1 MSLTTCRGCGQPLT
15 AEVSVCGV
23 CGVRVTTEAPA
34 PVTEESQAQI
44 VQKTYDDPA
53 PAVAPAAVA
62 PAVTPA
68 IAPPAVPAAAANV
81 IRLKGR
87 HIALLSGLVA
97 LFLIGTITAGAM
109 SAPDPKPAGELVG
122 SLPFGPEGGTQEFD
136 GGAGKIKVPKG
147 ALSEPKTI
155 EVRRTIIRERVT
167 AQSLTGAPLIFPPG
181 SLIAYTFGPITLL
194 LNRPIT
200 IVLRLP
206 VAGQTGLIF
215 VTTNGQIRYF
225 PGRVGGSTITVRL
238 NSLDLSRA
246 DAIVTG

>member
-23 CGVRVTTEAPA
+23 CGVRVTEQTTA
-34 PVTEESQAQI
+34 PVTEESQAQF
-44 VQKTYDDPA
+44 VQKTYEDLAPA
-53 PAVAPAAVA
+53 PAVPPVVAAA
-62 PAVTPA
+62 
-68 IAPPAVPAAAANV
+68 APPVATAAAANV

-97 LFLIGTITAGAM
+97 LFLIGAITAGAM

-122 SLPFGPEGGTQEFD
+122 QLPFGPEGGTQAFD

-147 ALSEPKTI
+147 ALSGPKTI

-167 AQSLTGAPLIFPPG
+167 AQSLTGTPLIFPAG
-181 SLIAYTFGPITLL
+181 SLIAYTFGPITLV
-194 LNRPIT
+194 LNRPVT

-206 VAGQTGLIF
+206 QTDQGGLIF
-215 VTTNGQIRYF
+215 VTSNGQIRYF
-225 PGRVGGSTITVRL
+225 PGRLGGSTITLRL
-238 NSLDLSRA
+238 NSFDLSRPG
-246 DAIVTG
+246 AIVQV

>member
-1 MSLTTCRGCGQPLT
+1 
-15 AEVSVCGV
+15 V
-23 CGVRVTTEAPA
+23 CGVRVATEAPA
-34 PVTEESQAQI
+34 PVTEESQAQF
-44 VQKTYDDPA
+44 VQKTYEDLAPTVAA
-53 PAVAPAAVA
+53 PAVAPPVVPTAAG
-62 PAVTPA
+62 
-68 IAPPAVPAAAANV
+68 NV

-97 LFLIGTITAGAM
+97 LFLIGSITAGAM

-181 SLIAYTFGPITLL
+181 SLIAYTFGPITLV

-206 VAGQTGLIF
+206 VAGQTGVIF

-238 NSLDLSRA
+238 NSFDLSRA
-246 DAIVTG
+246 DAIVTR